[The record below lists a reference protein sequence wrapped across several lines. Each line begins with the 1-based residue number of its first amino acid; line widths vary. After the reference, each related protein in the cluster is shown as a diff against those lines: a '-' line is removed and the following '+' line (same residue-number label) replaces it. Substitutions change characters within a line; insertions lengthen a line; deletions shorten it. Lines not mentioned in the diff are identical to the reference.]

1 MASTNDIT
9 GDEIKT
15 KRSKVY
21 AENYGAID
29 FSVKLETDHFN
40 QLLKDDK
47 DGFNVN
53 KNE

>member
-1 MASTNDIT
+1 MTAINEHT

-21 AENYGAID
+21 AENYDAID

>member
-1 MASTNDIT
+1 MTAVNDVT

-21 AENYGAID
+21 AENYDAID
-29 FSVKLETDHFN
+29 FSVKLEADHFN

-47 DGFNVN
+47 DGFNTD
-53 KNE
+53 KDE